1 MSLAESRLFDIDDG
15 GSTPFGDPI
24 NNKFITDIETES
36 RIWTLTPQ
44 LCFIAAQ
51 AAQMEISPWGL
62 LAMMQAH
69 RATHIPP
76 NVVLVDKR
84 GQRGSCLTRGT
95 SLNMFIAATG
105 DTGEGKSDTFSLA
118 LTLLRPATTP
128 VATGTG
134 QGILRTVAYTEVR
147 KKDEENKPLDRPQRV
162 TVFRR
167 HEMMIHAPEVVSL
180 NTEFLRDGSQTASI
194 LRSVWIGE
202 TTGMTNADED
212 RRLAIP
218 PNMVRVCGAWGVQPV
233 NAGAIIAQASD
244 GTPQRF
250 LWAPC
255 GEFRDPYP
263 TRKPAPQGVS
273 FPMPVFS
280 TDSSFGMSDMP
291 PELTDGGFESL
302 PKPVWVEWSPQMQ
315 VEIPKFRAQL
325 RSLRKKEPYE
335 KVTEELANRR
345 KAAQMKS
352 HLLLLAIKQAVENAW
367 LHGRAN
373 PDDNDWTV
381 GKAQAAI
388 STAELAGGWQEST
401 EERAKLAAEK
411 GTDQGIARDAAEQ
424 TAKQIANSRLHGLAE
439 KIHAYLYE
447 KPHTAGALRERI
459 NNPETKQLVESA
471 LNFLKKEGRAEIED
485 CGRGK
490 LLWHALVAGKRVAA

>member
-24 NNKFITDIETES
+24 NNRFITDIETES

-69 RATHIPP
+69 RATHVPP

-84 GQRGSCLTRGT
+84 GRRDLTGGT
-95 SLNMFIAATG
+95 SLNTFIAATG
-105 DTGEGKSDTFSLA
+105 DTGEGKSDTFSIA
-118 LTLLRPATTP
+118 LTLLPPATTP

-134 QGILRTVAYTEVR
+134 QGILRTMAYTEIR
-147 KKDEENKPLDRPQRV
+147 KKDADTGEPLDRPQRV
-162 TVFRR
+162 TIFRR
-167 HEMMIHAPEVVSL
+167 HEMMIHAPEVKSL
-180 NTEFLRDGSQTASI
+180 NAEFLRDSSQTDSI

-202 TTGMTNADED
+202 TVGMTNADED

-218 PNMVRVCGAWGVQPV
+218 PNMIRVCGAWGVQPV
-233 NAGAIIAQASD
+233 NAGAILAQAPD

-263 TRKPAPQGVS
+263 QRPAAPQGVS

-280 TDSSFGMSDMP
+280 TDSSFGISDMP
-291 PELTDGGFESL
+291 MELNDGDFESL
-302 PKPVWVEWSPQMQ
+302 PQPIWVEWSPQMHR
-315 VEIPKFRAQL
+315 EIPKFRAQL

-335 KVTEELANRR
+335 RVTEELSNRR
-345 KAAQMKS
+345 EAAKMKS
-352 HLLLLAIKQAVENAW
+352 HLLLLAIKLAAHTGW
-367 LHGRAN
+367 IHGRAN
-373 PDDNDWTV
+373 PSDDDWEIA
-381 GKAQAAI
+381 KAQAAI
-388 STAELAGGWQEST
+388 SAAELAGGWQDS
-401 EERAKLAAEK
+401 EEARAELAAQK
-411 GTDQGIARDAAEQ
+411 GKDQGIARDAAEQ
-424 TAKQIANSRLHGLAE
+424 AAKQIANGRLASLAE
-439 KIHAYLYE
+439 KLHGYLCQ
-447 KPHTAGALRERI
+447 KAHTAGALRERI
-459 NNPETKQLVESA
+459 NNPETKQLVDAA
-471 LNFLKKEGRAEIED
+471 LNYLKKEARAEIED

-490 LLWHALVAGKRVAA
+490 ILWHALVGGKRVAA